1 MSKRHYGL
9 PSLNRL
15 ATFEAAARHQS
26 LKRAATELNVTAGA
40 VSHQIKALETEI
52 GAALF
57 KRVHRGVELTDA
69 GSELF
74 AVLSTAFSQ
83 TASVLES
90 LSSGKGSGA
99 ITIGTSSAVASLWLM
114 PRIGRLWQDHP
125 DLRINHRVSDQPFD
139 LDRSDVDLVVRYGDG
154 KWDGETAV
162 QLFTDTVGPVCSP
175 DFASA
180 NPVRDPADL
189 VSMPL
194 LQLDAVDTGWMSWR
208 EWFALAGMDGQR
220 PEGPRFN
227 NYSIALQAAEEGA
240 GVVLGWTR
248 LIGSYLSAGRLVPL
262 GDLCLPAPGAFYLT
276 WDSGEPPDPS
286 VTLVRDWLVAE
297 S

>member
-15 ATFEAAARHQS
+15 ATFEAAARHES
-26 LKRAATELNVTAGA
+26 LKRAAAELNVTPGA
-40 VSHQIKALETEI
+40 VSHQIKALEADI

-69 GSELF
+69 GTELF

-83 TASVLES
+83 TASVLEN
-90 LSSGKGSGA
+90 LSSGNGSGP
-99 ITIGTSSAVASLWLM
+99 ITIGTSTAVASLWLM
-114 PRIGRLWQDHP
+114 PRIGRLWQEHP
-125 DLRINHRVSDQPFD
+125 ELRINHRVSDQPFD
-139 LDRSDVDLVVRYGDG
+139 LDRSDVDLVMRYGDG
-154 KWDGETAV
+154 NWVGETAV
-162 QLFTDTVGPVCSP
+162 RLFADTVGPVCSP
-175 DFASA
+175 GFAA
-180 NPVRDPADL
+180 AHPVRERADL
-189 VSMPL
+189 LSLPL

-248 LIGSYLSAGRLVPL
+248 LIASHLSTGRLVPL
-262 GDLCLPAPGAFYLT
+262 GDLCLPAPGAFYLA
-276 WDSGEPPDPS
+276 WDSHKPLDPS
-286 VTLVRDWLVAE
+286 VTLVRDWLVAAA
-297 S
+297 